1 MTIKNSIFRFNVRT
15 LAALVSLVLA
25 VAAGSATAQAYPDK
39 PIRVIYPFQ
48 AGGTGDVVLRLV
60 APVLEQR
67 LGQRL
72 VIEARAGAGGNIGAQ
87 AVASSAPDGYTLL
100 LGATNNFAVNQFLF
114 AAMGHDPARAF
125 TPITTLVDVPSV
137 FYTGGASLDKTLQDL
152 VARARQ
158 SPGKINFASPGIGTT
173 PHLNAELLAQVAGVQ
188 LVHVPYKGLG
198 DAMTSVIAG
207 DTQLYLAGLGAGQG
221 HLKAGKLRALAVG
234 SNARLAGLPDVPTLN
249 EAGFKGMLASNWFA
263 LAAPT
268 GTGPDIVARLAGDVR
283 AALATPEVVKRLA
296 EMGLLVGGEASAE
309 TAKRISDESKLWERV
324 IRAGK
329 IRAE

>member
-1 MTIKNSIFRFNVRT
+1 MISSRSIVCFISRPSAALAVV
-15 LAALVSLVLA
+15 LAATL
-25 VAAGSATAQAYPDK
+25 GSAIAQTYPDK

-48 AGGTGDVVLRLV
+48 AGGTGDVVLRLI
-60 APVLEQR
+60 APALEQR

-87 AVASSAPDGYTLL
+87 AVAASAPDGYTLL

-114 AAMGHDPARAF
+114 ASMGHDPARAF
-125 TPITTLVDVPSV
+125 IPVTNLIDVPSV
-137 FYTGGASLDKTLQDL
+137 FYTSGASPDKTLQDL

-207 DTQLYLAGLGAGQG
+207 DTQLYLAGLGPGQG

-234 SNARLAGLPDVPTLN
+234 SKERLPGLPGVPTLA
-249 EAGFKGMLASNWFA
+249 ESGFSGMLASNWFA
-263 LAAPT
+263 LAAPA
-268 GTGPDIVARLAGDVR
+268 GTSPEIVARLASDVR
-283 AALATPEVVKRLA
+283 AALGVPEIAKRLG
-296 EMGLLVGGEASAE
+296 EMGLLAGGETPAE

-324 IRAGK
+324 IRTGK